1 MYNSDFT
8 KSSFGP
14 TLFLHNMF
22 DDKFLE
28 EKEDALSPIF
38 LDDSIPTH
46 KNDSNN
52 LLFQKTNSRSI
63 KMMNI
68 SSDKYFDKKK
78 SRKSLS
84 GSYDSNIVL
93 ISSKQEEDSHECPI
107 IKEINKLIRD
117 PEIIEIRRPTK
128 RKRKYGK

>member
-8 KSSFGP
+8 KSTFGP
-14 TLFLHNMF
+14 TLYLDNMF

-28 EKEDALSPIF
+28 EKEYALSPIF
-38 LDDSIPTH
+38 LDDSIPSN

-52 LLFQKTNSRSI
+52 LLFQKTNSKSK
-63 KMMNI
+63 KMLNI
-68 SSDKYFDKKK
+68 SCDKTFDKKK
-78 SRKSLS
+78 SKKSHS

-93 ISSKQEEDSHECPI
+93 ISSKKEEDSKECPI

-117 PEIIEIRRPTK
+117 PQILKITRPTRKK
-128 RKRKYGK
+128 RRYGK